1 MSATISNALFDS
13 HVDRKQTNSIKWD
26 KYKNADILPMWI
38 ADSDFR
44 VPKEITEA
52 LQEHINH
59 GVFGYGKPPAR
70 LTELLVE
77 RMKTLYNWDIQ
88 PEWIVFLP
96 GLVCG
101 LNLAV
106 RSLTEAHQSVITPR
120 PIYPPFVSSIKLAQ
134 RTASYAP
141 VTLQDK
147 RWLIDF
153 TQVETAPESK
163 LLLFCNPLNPGG
175 TVYRRNELEQI
186 LTFVEKNDLY
196 VCSDE
201 IHCDL
206 ILDTDVKHIPFAS
219 LNKSAEQ
226 RSVTLIAPSKT
237 FNIAGLGASMA
248 IIPNSALRHKFN
260 KVRAGIVPDV
270 NVLAY
275 TAAQAAYE
283 SGQPW
288 LEHQLAYL
296 RQNRS
301 TLTTAINNMP
311 YLTLQ
316 NIEATYLAWIDA
328 SALPVTSPFKF
339 FEQAGVGL
347 SSGTDFGNPKFVR
360 LNFGCTHET
369 LIEALRRMRVAI
381 DALEKDDIKSFH
393 K

>member
-1 MSATISNALFDS
+1 MSAAISNALFDS
-13 HVDRKQTNSIKWD
+13 HVDRTQTNSIKWD
-26 KYKNADILPMWI
+26 KYQNADILPMWI

-44 VPKEITEA
+44 VPKEITDA
-52 LQEHINH
+52 LQEHISH
-59 GVFGYGKPPAR
+59 GVFGYGKPPTR

-77 RMKTLYNWDIQ
+77 RMKVLYNWDIQ

-101 LNLAV
+101 LNVAV

-153 TQVETAPESK
+153 TQVETDPESK

-186 LTFVEKNDLY
+186 LTFAEKNDLH

-248 IIPNSALRHKFN
+248 IIPNSALRHKFK

-288 LEHQLAYL
+288 LEQQLTYL
-296 RQNRS
+296 RQNRT
-301 TLTTAINNMP
+301 TLTAAINSMP
-311 YLTLQ
+311 YLTMQ
-316 NIEATYLAWIDA
+316 HIEASYLAWIDA

-347 SSGTDFGNPKFVR
+347 SPGADFGNPNFVR
-360 LNFGCTHET
+360 LNFGCTHQT
-369 LIEALRRMRVAI
+369 LIEALRRMSVAM
-381 DALEKDDIKSFH
+381 ATLEKDTIESFH
-393 K
+393 E